1 MLSGQAAGEQG
12 GWSGAEPLGVG
23 VLRDPGK
30 GPQGWHVA
38 DIMGLDGQGHWG
50 VHEPNGA
57 SPRSSQRCRVVGERA
72 GTLDTGCSPVT
83 SQDPWLLSLQNEGYI
98 KEWMCAILVFSV
110 FCRSQFPWVFSSY
123 GFSCGERLRRR
134 DAVK

>member
-38 DIMGLDGQGHWG
+38 DIMGLDGHWG

-72 GTLDTGCSPVT
+72 GTLVPG
-83 SQDPWLLSLQNEGYI
+83 LGHGLQ
-98 KEWMCAILVFSV
+98 
-110 FCRSQFPWVFSSY
+110 SSDEP
-123 GFSCGERLRRR
+123 GPLAAEPAERR
-134 DAVK
+134 VH